1 MSPSL
6 PRGRK
11 ARKAATSALVS
22 SNPAPSPMRGAFPL
36 HAFAPGARAGLT
48 VRGPG
53 ALEWL
58 AFLEGRASR

>member
-1 MSPSL
+1 MTTKL
-6 PRGRK
+6 RRGHKGRK
-11 ARKAATSALVS
+11 AGVRLCLATD
-22 SNPAPSPMRGAFPL
+22 NPAPPMPL
-36 HAFAPGARAGLT
+36 RAVFPGARAGLT